1 MKQQLATICYLDNGQ
16 EFLLLYRN
24 KKPNDVHEGKWIG
37 VGGKVEAGE
46 SPEECA
52 KREVFE
58 ETGYVVEA
66 MDLVGL
72 ITFPAFTPG
81 TDWYT
86 YVYRVHDFTGEQIE
100 SPEGTLAWV
109 PYDQVLAKPSW
120 EGDHLFLQWILDQ
133 KPLFSAKM
141 AYEGQEL
148 TDWSVHFYQ

>member
-1 MKQQLATICYLDNGQ
+1 MKQQLATICYLDNGK
-16 EFLLLYRN
+16 EFLLLHRN

-46 SPEECA
+46 SPEDCA

-58 ETGYVVEA
+58 ETGYVVED

-86 YVYRVHDFTGEQIE
+86 YVYRIQDFSGTQIE
-100 SPEGTLAWV
+100 SPEGSLAWV
-109 PYDQVLAKPSW
+109 PYGEVLLKPSW
-120 EGDHLFLQWILDQ
+120 EGDHLFLNWILEE

-141 AYEGQEL
+141 TYKGDHLQ
-148 TDWSVHFYQ
+148 DWSVQFYK